1 MLAPI
6 KDSPVTKPLYSII
19 SLFSSV
25 FADVNIIFIT
35 YFINCIIPQITKKRM
50 ITPVRAYL
58 VFFCWLILWSQTV
71 WQSGE
76 HTSSF
81 KGIGVPQIGQ
91 CLCGS
96 TAILS
101 PYFYILKKSL
111 VVFVTSF
118 ASFSTS

>member
-1 MLAPI
+1 
-6 KDSPVTKPLYSII
+6 
-19 SLFSSV
+19 
-25 FADVNIIFIT
+25 
-35 YFINCIIPQITKKRM
+35 M